1 MLLMGVRRRRQNG
14 QALLVVL
21 AFLAAFMLLIWASL
35 RLASDAFLGLNSVRA
50 DTRSTYALDAGVAYG
65 QQYAH
70 WLGGVCMATFSP
82 PTFTLNY
89 PPGITVAVTITRAPG
104 CTGANPAYN
113 LAVSATGTS
122 RTVRAQV
129 YQSNVAPNPWFVRWA
144 QYQ

>member
-1 MLLMGVRRRRQNG
+1 MALRGRRRQRG

-35 RLASDAFLGLNSVRA
+35 RLASDAFLGLAAVRA
-50 DTRSTYALDAGVAYG
+50 DSRNTYALDAGVAYG

-70 WLGGVCMATFSP
+70 WLGGACVAFNP
-82 PTFTLNY
+82 PAFALNY
-89 PPGITVAVTITRAPG
+89 PPAVTVTVAMTAAAG
-104 CTGANPAYN
+104 CTNANPAYN

-129 YQSNVAPNPWFVRWA
+129 YRSNAAGTPWLVRWA
-144 QYQ
+144 QFQ